1 MRSCR
6 RSWPF
11 GDTALERDYIAYR
24 ALASKIRRDAS
35 ASLDLG
41 AEVEL
46 TQLKL
51 ERSFEGSVSL
61 QATVATVTTLSDG
74 LGPRQEPEPSPL
86 STIIERLNERFG
98 TKWSEATRLHIQ
110 AVGEELVDN
119 PAVQREA
126 AANTPE
132 NLAAG
137 FDKHLTGALIGRLNE
152 AQELASAA
160 RPPTNLPSSGR
171 SPNSCPTPT

>member
-1 MRSCR
+1 M
-6 RSWPF
+6 
-11 GDTALERDYIAYR
+11 
-24 ALASKIRRDAS
+24 ASKIRRDAS

-61 QATVATVTTLSDG
+61 QAIEATVTTRSDG

-110 AVGEELVDN
+110 AVGDDLVDN

-126 AANTPE
+126 AAILDRLMHNAVVFNITGPSWRLREHHALTAAITNPNNT
-132 NLAAG
+132 
-137 FDKHLTGALIGRLNE
+137 
-152 AQELASAA
+152 
-160 RPPTNLPSSGR
+160 
-171 SPNSCPTPT
+171 